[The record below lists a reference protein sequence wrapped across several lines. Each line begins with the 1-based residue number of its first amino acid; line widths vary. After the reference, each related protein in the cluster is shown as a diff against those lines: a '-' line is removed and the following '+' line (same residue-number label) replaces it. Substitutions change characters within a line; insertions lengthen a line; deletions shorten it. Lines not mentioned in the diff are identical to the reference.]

1 VSAQAAA
8 LVAVPAKPIFL
19 GRTKRC
25 GHGNENRVPRLQPNI
40 RRTALAACVLL
51 TGVGSAHTDVGLP
64 ATGVQTDPFR
74 HVQALQDIA
83 TANGGNRAAGTPGYD
98 RSAEYVADQLRGAGY
113 NVRVEEF
120 TFPFFEE
127 RSPPVLVSEPGEP
140 GAFTP
145 PREAL
150 RTLMSSGS
158 GDVIAPVQAVDLAL
172 GEEPLQTSTSG
183 CEVKDFADF
192 KPGHIALVRRGT
204 CPFQTKAELAQAA
217 SAAGLIIMNQ
227 GTGDQSGIFGGRLST
242 QAAIPV
248 LGVTTEVGRRLAQ
261 TAQDSSRR
269 VRLKVDAETGT
280 RSTRNVIADRHGTN
294 APFIVVGAHL
304 DGVSEG
310 PGMNDNASGTA
321 AVLETALRLASEP
334 ATGTPVRFGFWGA
347 EERGLIGSRH
357 HLDALS
363 EEERRR
369 IRFYIN
375 LDMVGSPN
383 PGRFIQ
389 LSQTE
394 RTAET
399 AGIIQAFNDTFASK
413 NLAVEERSRNQR
425 GFGSDDAAFAAKNIP
440 TLGLFTGAGNAKSDE
455 HAARFGGQAGQPYDP
470 CYHQACDNA
479 GNVDRMVLGQMTD
492 ALTQVLR
499 GTRPIMPDR

>member
-1 VSAQAAA
+1 VS
-8 LVAVPAKPIFL
+8 
-19 GRTKRC
+19 
-25 GHGNENRVPRLQPNI
+25 RLQPNI
-40 RRTALAACVLL
+40 RRTALAACVVL
-51 TGVGSAHTDVGLP
+51 TGAASSHADVGLP
-64 ATGVQTDPFR
+64 AAGAQTDPFR

-98 RSAEYVADQLRGAGY
+98 RSAEYVADRLRAAGY
-113 NVRVEEF
+113 TVRFEEF
-120 TFPFFEE
+120 TFPFFDE
-127 RSPPVLVSEPGEP
+127 RSPPVLVSRPEEPDVL
-140 GAFTP
+140 TP

-158 GDVIAPVQAVDLAL
+158 GDVTAPVQAVDLAL
-172 GEEPLQTSTSG
+172 SEEPLQTSTSG
-183 CEVKDFADF
+183 CEREDFAGF
-192 KPGHIALVRRGT
+192 TPGHIALVRRGT

-217 SAAGLIIMNQ
+217 GAAGLIIMNQ
-227 GTGDQSGIFGGRLST
+227 GTGDQTGTFGGRLST

-248 LGVTTEVGRRLAQ
+248 LGVTTELGRRLAEV
-261 TAQDSSRR
+261 AQDPSRNR
-269 VRLKVDAETGT
+269 VRLKVDVETGT
-280 RSTRNVIADRHGTN
+280 RSTRNVLADRGETSGR
-294 APFIVVGAHL
+294 FIVVGAHL
-304 DGVSEG
+304 DSVSEG

-321 AVLETALRLASEP
+321 AVLETALRLAKE
-334 ATGTPVRFGFWGA
+334 AAAGTPIRFAFWGA

-383 PGRFIQ
+383 FGRFVQ

-394 RTAET
+394 RTAGT
-399 AGIIQAFNDTFASK
+399 AGIIQAFTDHFESR

-425 GFGSDDAAFAAKNIP
+425 GFGSDDAAFAAKDIP
-440 TLGLFTGAGNAKSDE
+440 TLGLFTGAGNAKSEE

-470 CYHQACDNA
+470 CYHKACDNA
-479 GNVDRMVLGQMTD
+479 ENVDRAVLGQMTD
-492 ALTQVLR
+492 ALTHVLLSAR
-499 GTRPIMPDR
+499 TIVPDR

>member
-1 VSAQAAA
+1 M
-8 LVAVPAKPIFL
+8 
-19 GRTKRC
+19 
-25 GHGNENRVPRLQPNI
+25 PRLHPTI
-40 RRTALAACVLL
+40 RRTALAACVVL
-51 TGVGSAHTDVGLP
+51 TGAASSHADVGLP
-64 ATGVQTDPFR
+64 ANDAQTDPFR

-98 RSAEYVADQLRGAGY
+98 RSAEYVADQLRAAGY
-113 NVRVEEF
+113 TVRFEEF
-120 TFPFFEE
+120 SFPYFEE
-127 RSPPVLVSEPGEP
+127 RSPPVLVSRPEEPD
-140 GAFTP
+140 AFTP
-145 PREAL
+145 AREAL
-150 RTLMSSGS
+150 RTLASSGS
-158 GDVIAPVQAVDLAL
+158 GDVTAIIQAVDLAL

-183 CEVKDFADF
+183 CEREDFAGF
-192 KPGHIALVRRGT
+192 NPGSIALVRRGT

-217 SAAGLIIMNQ
+217 GAAGLIIMNQ
-227 GTGDQSGIFGGRLST
+227 GTGDQTGTFGGRLTT

-248 LGVTTEVGRRLAQ
+248 LGVTTEVGRKLAE
-261 TAQDSSRR
+261 AAREPSRSR
-269 VRLKVDAETGT
+269 VRLKVDVETGT
-280 RSTRNVIADRHGTN
+280 RSTRNVLAERGEID

-310 PGMNDNASGTA
+310 PGMNDNASGSA
-321 AVLETALRLASEP
+321 AVLETALRLAKEP
-334 ATGTPVRFGFWGA
+334 ASGMPVRFAFWGA

-357 HLDALS
+357 HVDALS

-383 PGRFIQ
+383 FGRFIQ

-399 AGIIQAFNDTFASK
+399 AGIIQAFTDYFESK

-425 GFGSDDAAFAAKNIP
+425 GFGSDDAAFAGKNTP
-440 TLGLFTGAGNAKSDE
+440 TLGLFTGAGNGKSDE

-470 CYHQACDNA
+470 CYHKACDNA
-479 GNVDRMVLGQMTD
+479 ENVHRVVLGQMTD
-492 ALTQVLR
+492 ALAHVLR
-499 GTRPIMPDR
+499 GARTTMPDR

>member
-1 VSAQAAA
+1 M
-8 LVAVPAKPIFL
+8 L
-19 GRTKRC
+19 
-25 GHGNENRVPRLQPNI
+25 PNAC
-40 RRTALAACVLL
+40 RTAFAACVFL
-51 TGVGSAHTDVGLP
+51 TGAGSSQADVGLP
-64 ATGVQTDPFR
+64 ATGGQADPFR

-98 RSAEYVADQLRGAGY
+98 RSAEYVAEQLRAAGY
-113 NVRVEEF
+113 TVRFEEF

-127 RSPPVLVSEPGEP
+127 RSPPVVVSGPEQPD
-140 GAFTP
+140 AFTP

-158 GDVIAPVQAVDLAL
+158 GDVTAPVQAVDLAL
-172 GEEPLQTSTSG
+172 SEEPLQTSTSG
-183 CEVKDFADF
+183 CEREDFADF

-217 SAAGLIIMNQ
+217 GAAGLIIMNQ
-227 GTGDQSGIFGGRLST
+227 GTGDQTGTFGGRLAT

-248 LGVTTEVGRRLAQ
+248 LGITTEVGRKLAEV
-261 TAQDSSRR
+261 AQNPSRSR

-280 RSTRNVIADRHGTN
+280 RSTRNVLADRGDTSGRL
-294 APFIVVGAHL
+294 IVVGAHL
-304 DGVSEG
+304 DSVSEG

-321 AVLETALRLASEP
+321 AVLETALRLAKEP
-334 ATGTPVRFGFWGA
+334 ATATPIRFAFWGA
-347 EERGLIGSRH
+347 EERGLIGSRY

-375 LDMVGSPN
+375 LDMVGSVN

-399 AGIIQAFNDTFASK
+399 AGIIQAFTDHFESRS
-413 NLAVEERSRNQR
+413 LAVEERSRNQR
-425 GFGSDDAAFAAKNIP
+425 GFGSDDAAFAAKDIP

-455 HAARFGGQAGQPYDP
+455 HAARFGGEAGQPYDP
-470 CYHQACDNA
+470 CYHKACDNA
-479 GNVDRMVLGQMTD
+479 GNVDRAVLGQMTD
-492 ALTQVLR
+492 ALTHVLR
-499 GTRPIMPDR
+499 GARTVMPDR